1 MNKIWIFKKWFSSF
15 NFYKNVEFRLD
26 ILGFAGSCTKVYHSM
41 LNSFQYFHI
50 NYQMSEEW
58 KIDTAFFRSFYCD
71 IFSTCI
77 YGSSIAK
84 IFAFRTR
91 SLAQPKVIPNRLFEI
106 GKSNFEEKND
116 VGWEKIVRFLKTIFF
131 RHGIAFWLSS
141 PHHHN
146 SSSSFQRYNFCIFI
160 NIECSADDFITRSNT
175 IPYLN
180 KIIEWFFS
188 LALVFTMF
196 GLNPS
201 SFELVNIWKR
211 ALPYASVISIHGI
224 KKF

>member
-15 NFYKNVEFRLD
+15 NFYKNVGFRLD

-91 SLAQPKVIPNRLFEI
+91 SLAQPKVIPNRLFEM

-141 PHHHN
+141 PHHNN
-146 SSSSFQRYNFCIFI
+146 STIQFLHLHKYRMQCWWFQNTFKYHSVTKKNYRMVCQPSFGVYYVR
-160 NIECSADDFITRSNT
+160 IEPIKFRISQ
-175 IPYLN
+175 YL
-180 KIIEWFFS
+180 KES
-188 LALVFTMF
+188 LTLR
-196 GLNPS
+196 
-201 SFELVNIWKR
+201 KR
-211 ALPYASVISIHGI
+211 HKYPWHQ
-224 KKF
+224 